1 MRAPLSWI
9 KEFAPID
16 RPVDEIVSAL
26 NQLGLEVEQV
36 DVSGAEV
43 SGVKVAR
50 VVKVMPHPDA
60 DRLVLVDL
68 DTDQG
73 GTRVVCGATN
83 LVSGMM
89 VPHAG
94 VGAQL
99 PGGLTLASRKIR
111 GEVSD
116 GMLCSSLELGVG
128 DDARGILKRLQIAN
142 TFFATPLVKAVTQ
155 GMCDAIYGNYVVRVA
170 AIAAA
175 TLLVV
180 SAIAGAAAGGG
191 AAAVAAKP
199 AITSDPVLNGNIV
212 DIRVSLGTKITQLL
226 NGAAEDADAIK
237 VKFIEIN
244 TTANYDAIAK
254 TISETPIPGVN
265 TLSGSIN
272 PYLLCDLYN
281 GYFLYFSLFSLIL
294 PR

>member
-116 GMLCSSLELGVG
+116 GMLCSSLELGFG
-128 DDARGILKRLQIAN
+128 EDARGILELDSESTLGADVREIRAMTAVADQHRLFRQHH
-142 TFFATPLVKAVTQ
+142 
-155 GMCDAIYGNYVVRVA
+155 GGVR
-170 AIAAA
+170 
-175 TLLVV
+175 
-180 SAIAGAAAGGG
+180 GG
-191 AAAVAAKP
+191 APQRDV
-199 AITSDPVLNGNIV
+199 G
-212 DIRVSLGTKITQLL
+212 
-226 NGAAEDADAIK
+226 
-237 VKFIEIN
+237 
-244 TTANYDAIAK
+244 
-254 TISETPIPGVN
+254 
-265 TLSGSIN
+265 
-272 PYLLCDLYN
+272 
-281 GYFLYFSLFSLIL
+281 
-294 PR
+294 